1 MAKASGATA
10 GSSVGADLRTTARQ
24 ILADARA
31 ALEDGERTGA
41 TSIHDFRKSMKR
53 WRALLRLLGPSLGAS
68 GKKLNAEA
76 RDFAR
81 RLGRPRDAQAALDA
95 LDDLQ
100 KHKLEIPEATQRN
113 IRTRLND
120 LRAHAE
126 VATLNDELRREI
138 QNYLD
143 RAARAVN
150 RWPAGFDNTETA
162 KRLTGA
168 YRRARRAIPDKWHL
182 ADEEKLHDLRRRV
195 IAYRHQADLAA
206 RLQPKL
212 PNLHVNEAQDLRE
225 RLGRFQ
231 DLSVLSKLTAPQ
243 QPLTAWRSKL
253 APSIAERQAAH
264 VRSAARIARRLFADR
279 PKAFRR
285 RLPVTAKTPKAS
297 A

>member
-1 MAKASGATA
+1 MAKASGVKT
-10 GSSVGADLRTTARQ
+10 GNRVGADLPATARQ

-31 ALEDGERTGA
+31 ALEDNGRTGA
-41 TSIHDFRKSMKR
+41 TSVHDFRKSMKR
-53 WRALLRLLGPSLGAS
+53 WRALLRLLGPKLGS
-68 GKKLNAEA
+68 SRKKLNGEA

-81 RLGRPRDAQAALDA
+81 RLGRSRDAQAALDA

-100 KHKLEIPEATQRN
+100 KRKPGISDATLRS

-126 VATLNDELRREI
+126 AATLNEELRSEI
-138 QNYLD
+138 QNYID
-143 RAARAVN
+143 RATRAVD
-150 RWPAGFDNTETA
+150 RWPAGFDGTEIA

-168 YRRARRAIPDKWHL
+168 YRRARRAAPEKWH
-182 ADEEKLHDLRRRV
+182 AADDEELHDLRRRV

-206 RLQPKL
+206 RLQPSL
-212 PNLHVNEAQDLRE
+212 PDLHVNEAQDLRE

-231 DLSVLSKLTAPQ
+231 DLSVLSKLTAPR
-243 QPLTAWRSKL
+243 QPLAAWRSRL

-264 VRSAARIARRLFADR
+264 VKSAARIARRLFADR
-279 PKAFRR
+279 PKAFRH
-285 RLPVTAKTPKAS
+285 RLPATAKSPKAS

>member
-1 MAKASGATA
+1 MAKASGTTTGNGA
-10 GSSVGADLRTTARQ
+10 GADLRATARQ
-24 ILADARA
+24 ILADAGA

-41 TSIHDFRKSMKR
+41 TSVHDFRKSMKR
-53 WRALLRLLGPSLGAS
+53 WRALLRLLGPKLGAN

-100 KHKLEIPEATQRN
+100 KHKPEIPDATQRS

-126 VATLNDELRREI
+126 VAALNDELRREI

-150 RWPAGFDNTETA
+150 RWPAGFDGTETS
-162 KRLTGA
+162 KRLTSA
-168 YRRARRAIPDKWHL
+168 YRRARRAMPEKWHL
-182 ADEEKLHDLRRRV
+182 ADEEELHELRRRV

-212 PNLHVNEAQDLRE
+212 PDLHVNEAQDLRE

-243 QPLTAWRSKL
+243 QPLAAWRSRL
-253 APSIAERQAAH
+253 APSIARRQATH
-264 VRSAARIARRLFADR
+264 IKSAARIARRLFADR
-279 PKAFRR
+279 PKAFRV
-285 RLPVTAKTPKAS
+285 RLPVTAKSPKAS